1 MLIFGRVGQAVRIH
15 YNARRAPYMPWHG
28 RTGRLVVVCRGKPR
42 NHGVE
47 IDGKIVVVPCG
58 NIYAFRGPR

>member
-1 MLIFGRVGQAVRIH
+1 MLIFGRIGQTVRIH
-15 YNARRAPYMPWHG
+15 YNERVAPTMPYHG
-28 RTGRLVVVCRGKPR
+28 RYGKLVVLSNGKPR

-58 NIYAFRGPR
+58 NIIAVK